1 MQNEEKI
8 KKIQELH
15 PIDDVFFEALASDP
29 HFDEELLRIILD
41 DDKLVVESVIVQSDL
56 KNLYGRSVR
65 LDALCTLGNGVKC
78 NIEVQRSDNDDHIRR
93 VRYNASMIT
102 VKDSETGDH
111 FSEIP
116 EVYVVYISKFDVF
129 DKGLTAYHI
138 EKTIRETKDVI
149 DDGLH
154 EIFINTKVHDGS
166 DLADLMECFNQ
177 TRVTNDK
184 FPWFKEAID
193 YLKDTEG
200 GRKSM
205 CKIMDDYAKEYS
217 KDESIDATIRTAL
230 MFNATTEQII
240 QALKQQYNL
249 DRETALSRIENF
261 KRIA

>member
-41 DDKLVVESVIVQSDL
+41 DDKLVVQSVIVQSDL

-102 VKDSETGDH
+102 VKDSETGED

-138 EKTIRETKDVI
+138 EKTIRETKDIV

-154 EIFINTKVHDGS
+154 EIFVNTKVNDGS
-166 DLADLMECFNQ
+166 DLAALMECFNQ
-177 TRVTNDK
+177 TRVTNEK
-184 FPWFKEAID
+184 FPWFKKAID

-205 CKIMDDYAKEYS
+205 CKIMDEYS
-217 KDESIDATIRTAL
+217 REEAIDATIRTAL

-240 QALKQQYNL
+240 EALMQQYGLDHNAAL
-249 DRETALSRIENF
+249 DRIMSF
-261 KRIA
+261 KKSA